1 MYEKSADSTCTF
13 QRQRLIFQSYFEN
26 NFDHI
31 YTHAD
36 KYLLSPGKQENSQ
49 NCKDY
54 LGDVCITLSQVHY
67 F

>member
-36 KYLLSPGKQENSQ
+36 KYLYYCHLENRR
-49 NCKDY
+49 
-54 LGDVCITLSQVHY
+54 IARIARTI
-67 F
+67 